1 MAIRALF
8 PTLVSRESLAG
19 SAQRR
24 LDRALGDECRSLALS
39 DAAGRRWSAR
49 HYLGGYTS
57 YGSLDRLHL
66 VSSLFAALQKRI
78 DPKVAAFARGL
89 HYDLAGRML
98 VMTDCWA
105 NVMRAG
111 AVHSLH
117 LHPGSFV
124 SGTYYLE
131 VPGGAGQLKFED
143 PRLGLHMA
151 APPRRADAPVRLR
164 SFVSLPAKPGDL
176 VLFESWLRHE
186 VPAAQFDG
194 ERISIS
200 FNYGWSHRSDRTS
213 TPLSSRARRGTFPVA
228 PKVPRSA
235 RDDSKRRGKV

>member
-8 PTLVSRESLAG
+8 PTLVSRESLART
-19 SAQRR
+19 AQRG
-24 LDRALGDECRSLALS
+24 LDRALADECCSLALS
-39 DAAGRRWSAR
+39 DAAGRRRRWSAR
-49 HYLGGYTS
+49 HYMGGYTS

-66 VSSLFAALQKRI
+66 VSPLFAALQKRI
-78 DPKVAAFARGL
+78 DPRVAAFARAL
-89 HYDLAGRML
+89 HYDLRGRGL
-98 VMTDCWA
+98 SMTDCWA

-117 LHPGSFV
+117 LHPGSFI
-124 SGTYYLE
+124 SGTYYVA
-131 VPGGAGQLKFED
+131 VPAGAGRLKFED

-151 APPRRADAPVRLR
+151 APPRRADAPARLR
-164 SFVSLPAKPGDL
+164 SFVSLPARAGDL

-200 FNYGWSHRSDRTS
+200 FNYGWSHRPARTKGYK
-213 TPLSSRARRGTFPVA
+213 T
-228 PKVPRSA
+228 
-235 RDDSKRRGKV
+235 